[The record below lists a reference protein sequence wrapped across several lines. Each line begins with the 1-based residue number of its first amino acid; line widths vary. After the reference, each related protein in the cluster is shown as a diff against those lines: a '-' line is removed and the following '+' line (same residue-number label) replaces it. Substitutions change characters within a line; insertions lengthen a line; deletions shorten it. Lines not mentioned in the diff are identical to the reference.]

1 VWIITGSG
9 HHVAVG
15 HQRREGGGVLFNAVK
30 RYLEDHEEEMEWE
43 FRIGKDCSGGK
54 NKTSGGA
61 LLVRKIQ
68 RE

>member
-1 VWIITGSG
+1 M
-9 HHVAVG
+9 AVG

-54 NKTSGGA
+54 NKISGGA
-61 LLVRKIQ
+61 ILVRKIITT
-68 RE
+68 